1 MSRYGGEAGGEQRTE
16 RGGGKDVGYR
26 GTAAS
31 RAVLLPGGNNMTA
44 LLREV
49 LFSSRGFWRRSS
61 FPGVLLALALGVG
74 ANGATLTLAA
84 ALLLAAP
91 EHVRSP
97 ERIVRAPSIRSW
109 AEFADVSRRAR
120 TIDLAALTRSELGL
134 GRGAEAAPARVE
146 CVTRGYFRLL
156 GVRPARGRTFAGT
169 ADGGRAEASVVL
181 SHGLWTGRFGGDPAV
196 VGRTVLLGARG
207 HVVVGVAPRGFR
219 GLGPAAVDAWMLLTA
234 SPDLCSF
241 TGEDL
246 LDDRTAAWLRT
257 IGRPRDGF
265 TLRDAQAEMATLT
278 SGASG
283 GAGASGAGRARGLV
297 PAFGATRAGTRDG
310 QVVLWLAAAGG
321 LMLLAAC
328 LNVAVLL
335 SIQVLDRAGAF
346 AVRRQLGA
354 TRARVFAQ
362 FLLEH
367 LAAAAVC
374 GAAAAGVGMAV
385 GGLLAGLLPIA
396 GGEEFRGASFFARV
410 GALTLLAGVFGGLGP
425 AAYLLRASRPSRR
438 QDAAF
443 AAPSGGGMRSL
454 LVTAQFALAL
464 VLVVGAGLFVST
476 VRHVDRTPGL
486 DVDRVIVATV
496 DLARNGYGAGRV
508 RSVFDEFLQRLE
520 RVPEAASASVSLAPL
535 LSSGG
540 SFAAYPLRAA
550 SGEAPREV
558 PLFNAVSRGYFRT
571 VGTRIL
577 RGRGFVADDAGGR
590 PVLVL
595 NEGLAGELWGA
606 ADPLGRC
613 VVIGGLPCVEVVG
626 VSENRRPVTVTGG
639 HDEVFVPAS
648 QASSYVL
655 APRGRR
661 LRSAGR
667 LRRGARRGRGLRRPG
682 PVRAVARTR
691 DRHSDGARRA
701 PRERRRRR
709 VAPGPGRGG
718 RGPRRRRGRLRRG
731 VPSHGQSAGRGDG
744 RRPRVVR
751 GRRAGRL
758 LRGRGRGRAAGR
770 PGGAPGPGGRRAP
783 VVRLSRPARA
793 AAGSC
798 AVLPGRIP

>member
-1 MSRYGGEAGGEQRTE
+1 
-16 RGGGKDVGYR
+16 
-26 GTAAS
+26 
-31 RAVLLPGGNNMTA
+31 MTS

-97 ERIVRAPSIRSW
+97 ERVVRAPSIRSW
-109 AEFADVSRRAR
+109 AAFTDVSRRAR
-120 TIDLAALTRSELGL
+120 TIDLAALTRRELGL

-169 ADGGRAEASVVL
+169 ADGGRAGASVVL

-246 LDDRTAAWLRT
+246 LDDRDAAWLWT

-265 TLRDAQAEMATLT
+265 TLRDAQVEMATLT
-278 SGASG
+278 PGASG
-283 GAGASGAGRARGLV
+283 GAGASGAARARGLV

-335 SIQVLDRAGAF
+335 SIQVLDRAGEF

-410 GALTLLAGVFGGLGP
+410 GALTLLAGVLSGLAP

-443 AAPSGGGMRSL
+443 AALSGAGLRSV

-496 DLARNGYGAGRV
+496 DLARNGYGAARV
-508 RSVFDEFLQRLE
+508 RGVFDEFLQRLE

-535 LSSGG
+535 LASGG

-550 SGEAPREV
+550 SGEAPRDV

-577 RGRGFVADDAGGR
+577 RGRGFAADDAGGR

-648 QASSYVL
+648 QASSYVDDA
-655 APRGRR
+655 APRTLLVRSRGPARAAVGPVAAALRGADPDLPFIQVR
-661 LRSAGR
+661 LLADLVDDQTRSWR
-667 LRRGARRGRGLRRPG
+667 LGAAVFGLLGGFAAALAAVGGFAVLALSVRSRAREIGIRMALGARRGNI
-682 PVRAVARTR
+682 VAAV
-691 DRHSDGARRA
+691 
-701 PRERRRRR
+701 
-709 VAPGPGRGG
+709 
-718 RGPRRRRGRLRRG
+718 LRRG
-731 VPSHGQSAGRGDG
+731 LGVVIAGL
-744 RRPRVVR
+744 VV
-751 GRRAGRL
+751 
-758 LRGRGRGRAAGR
+758 
-770 PGGAPGPGGRRAP
+770 GGAVSAAAYRLMDSLLVGVTAADPASFAAAVL
-783 VVRLSRPARA
+783 VVFTAGA
-793 AAGSC
+793 AAGVPP
-798 AVLPGRIP
+798 AVRAARLDPAEGVRQRSA

>member
-1 MSRYGGEAGGEQRTE
+1 
-16 RGGGKDVGYR
+16 
-26 GTAAS
+26 
-31 RAVLLPGGNNMTA
+31 MTS

-109 AEFADVSRRAR
+109 AAFTDVSRRAR

-246 LDDRTAAWLRT
+246 LDDRDAAWLWT

-278 SGASG
+278 SSG

-335 SIQVLDRAGAF
+335 SIQVLDRAGEF

-396 GGEEFRGASFFARV
+396 GGEEFRGAPFFARV
-410 GALTLLAGVFGGLGP
+410 GALTLLAGVLGGLGP

-443 AAPSGGGMRSL
+443 AAPSGAGLRSV

-496 DLARNGYGAGRV
+496 DLARNGYGAERV
-508 RSVFDEFLQRLE
+508 RGVFDEFLQRLE

-535 LSSGG
+535 LASGG

-550 SGEAPREV
+550 SGDAPRDV

-571 VGTRIL
+571 VGTRIV
-577 RGRGFVADDAGGR
+577 RGRGFAADDAGGR

-595 NEGLAGELWGA
+595 NEALAGELWGA

-648 QASSYVL
+648 QASSYVDDA
-655 APRGRR
+655 APRTLLVRSRGPARAAVGPVAAALRGADPDLPFIQVR
-661 LRSAGR
+661 LLADLVDDQTRSWR
-667 LRRGARRGRGLRRPG
+667 LGAAVFGLLGGFAAALAAVGGFAVLALSVRSRAREIGIRMALGARRGN
-682 PVRAVARTR
+682 VVAAV
-691 DRHSDGARRA
+691 
-701 PRERRRRR
+701 
-709 VAPGPGRGG
+709 
-718 RGPRRRRGRLRRG
+718 LRRG
-731 VPSHGQSAGRGDG
+731 LGVVIAGLVVGAAVSAAAYRLMGSLLVGVTAAD
-744 RRPRVVR
+744 PASFAAAVLVVF
-751 GRRAGRL
+751 
-758 LRGRGRGRAAGR
+758 AAG
-770 PGGAPGPGGRRAP
+770 
-783 VVRLSRPARA
+783 A
-793 AAGSC
+793 AAGVPP
-798 AVLPGRIP
+798 AVRAARLDPAEGVRQRSA

>member
-1 MSRYGGEAGGEQRTE
+1 
-16 RGGGKDVGYR
+16 
-26 GTAAS
+26 
-31 RAVLLPGGNNMTA
+31 MTA

-91 EHVRSP
+91 EHVRNP

-109 AEFADVSRRAR
+109 AEFAEVSRRAR
-120 TIDLAALTRSELGL
+120 TIDLAAHTRSELGL
-134 GRGAEAAPARVE
+134 GLGAEAAPARVE

-156 GVRPARGRTFAGT
+156 GVRPALGRTFAET
-169 ADGGRAEASVVL
+169 ADGGRAGASVVL

-196 VGRTVLLGARG
+196 VGRAVLLGNRG

-219 GLGPAAVDAWMLLTA
+219 GLGPAAADAWMLLTA

-246 LDDRTAAWLRT
+246 LDDRNAAWLWT

-265 TLRDAQAEMATLT
+265 TLRDAQAEVATLT

-283 GAGASGAGRARGLV
+283 GAGTSGAGRRGLV
-297 PAFGATRAGTRDG
+297 PAFGASRAGTRDG
-310 QVVLWLAAAGG
+310 QVALWLAGAGG
-321 LMLLAAC
+321 LMLLIAC

-335 SIQVLDRAGAF
+335 SIQVLDRAGEF
-346 AVRRQLGA
+346 AVRRRLGA
-354 TRARVFAQ
+354 TRARVFVH

-396 GGEEFRGASFFARV
+396 GGEEFRGAPFFARV
-410 GALTLLAGVFGGLGP
+410 GALTLLAGVLGGLGP

-443 AAPSGGGMRSL
+443 AAPSGGGLRSL

-508 RSVFDEFLQRLE
+508 RGVFDEFLQRLE

-535 LSSGG
+535 LASGG
-540 SFAAYPLRAA
+540 SFAAYPLRAM

-571 VGTRIL
+571 VGTRIV
-577 RGRGFVADDAGGR
+577 RGRGFAADDAGGR

-648 QASSYVL
+648 QASSYVDDA
-655 APRGRR
+655 APRTLLVRSRGPARAAVGAVAAALRGTDPDLPFVRVR
-661 LRSAGR
+661 LLADLVDDQTRSWR
-667 LRRGARRGRGLRRPG
+667 LGAAVFSLLGGFAVALAAVGGFAVLSLSVRSRAREIGIRMALGARRGN
-682 PVRAVARTR
+682 VVAAV
-691 DRHSDGARRA
+691 
-701 PRERRRRR
+701 
-709 VAPGPGRGG
+709 
-718 RGPRRRRGRLRRG
+718 LRRG
-731 VPSHGQSAGRGDG
+731 LGVVTAGLVLGGAVSAAAYRLMGGLLVGVSAADPASFAAAVLVVFSAGAAAAAL
-744 RRPRVVR
+744 PAV
-751 GRRAGRL
+751 
-758 LRGRGRGRAAGR
+758 RAARLDPAEGV
-770 PGGAPGPGGRRAP
+770 RRWSA
-783 VVRLSRPARA
+783 
-793 AAGSC
+793 
-798 AVLPGRIP
+798 